1 MCGIVGYIGNN
12 AVEEIL
18 LSGLKNL
25 EYRGYDSAGIALN
38 DNQGIDVF
46 RAKGKLNN
54 LAEVLNS
61 KHLKTK
67 HISQGIGHI
76 RWATHGKATI
86 ENAHPHLSNDGKLV
100 LVHNGIIENYKELKD
115 GLISQGFHFFSQTD
129 TEAIVHLIDR
139 EYKKTF
145 SLEQAVIK
153 AISMLKGAFALCIIH
168 HNEPDKIIAVRKNAP
183 LIIGLGK
190 NENFI
195 ASDIPALVGKTQKI
209 IHLDDNELAIVKKD
223 KVIVKNFNGE
233 VLNKAEENIQIAQ
246 DDITKQGYKHFML
259 KEICEQPQII
269 HKMLAEHIEMP
280 EQPIHFDNINMTD
293 LMEGIEK
300 IEIVAC
306 GTSLN
311 AAQIAQY
318 MMEDLTGISVTIEPA
333 SEYIYKRHLT
343 NNKTLSIGISQSGET
358 ADTITA
364 LKQAKANGAK
374 ILVITNRPDSS
385 IVRYAQY
392 VLPLN
397 AGIEVS
403 VAATKSYTAQ
413 LTMLCLLSLA
423 MAENQQNTDR
433 QKILSIKQELLTL
446 PIKMEEVLSLQ
457 REIKKCAEKYNKYK
471 NFIYLARGINIAT
484 AQEGALKLKEISY
497 INANSY
503 VAGELKHGPI
513 ALLDSNMPILA
524 ILSQNSKTYEKM
536 LSNCEEAK
544 ARQAHL
550 IALTNSSIEN
560 KNGLFDD
567 IIIVPELPELL
578 SPLLFALPIQLFA
591 YYFADSLNLDVDQP
605 RNLAKSV
612 TVE

>member
-54 LAEVLNS
+54 LAEVLNF
-61 KHLKTK
+61 KHLETK

-115 GLISQGFHFFSQTD
+115 ELISQGFHFFSQTD

-153 AISMLKGAFALCIIH
+153 AIAMLKGAFALCIMH

-223 KVIVKNFNGE
+223 KVIVKNFKGE

-293 LMEGIEK
+293 LMEGVEK

-385 IVRYAQY
+385 IVRYAHY

-423 MAENQQNTDR
+423 MAENKQNMER

-446 PIKMEEVLSLQ
+446 PIKMEEVLSSQ

-524 ILSQNSKTYEKM
+524 IFSQNSKTYEKM

-560 KNGLFDD
+560 RKGFFDD
-567 IIIVPELPELL
+567 MIIVPELSELL